1 LSFVLKK
8 LSKFRCKSPEFKP
21 QHHQKKK
28 KNHPK
33 QLSSEMHPIPLN
45 GLENIIK
52 ELIFLGKGTDG
63 LNENLSAQ
71 VSE

>member
-1 LSFVLKK
+1 
-8 LSKFRCKSPEFKP
+8 
-21 QHHQKKK
+21 
-28 KNHPK
+28 
-33 QLSSEMHPIPLN
+33 MHPIPLN